1 MRFIDSNIFIYVVT
15 NHPRFGATATRI
27 LKRVEEGEE
36 ATISTLTLCEVAWV
50 FEAMDRQGDIKPTL
64 EKILSYSTLRIEPFD
79 SDDLIVGANLMATE
93 RLDFNDAVN
102 VALMERLGIDEVY
115 TNDEKHLGRLGF
127 IRAIFE

>member
-50 FEAMDRQGDIKPTL
+50 FEAMGRQGDIKPTL

-79 SDDLIVGANLMATE
+79 SDDLIVGANLMATD

>member
-36 ATISTLTLCEVAWV
+36 ATTSTLTLCEVAWV
-50 FEAMDRQGDIKPTL
+50 FEAMGRQGDIKPTL

-79 SDDLIVGANLMATE
+79 SDDLIVGANLMVTE

>member
-36 ATISTLTLCEVAWV
+36 ATTSTLTLCEVAWV
-50 FEAMDRQGDIKPTL
+50 FEAMGRQGDIKPTL

-79 SDDLIVGANLMATE
+79 SDDLIVGANLMATD